1 MLWTLHTG
9 RMNNRILT
17 ELIDSF
23 GKLLIPGIRVT
34 IPLTAISFTIG
45 LVIALAVALVQI
57 ANIPVAKQIARFYV
71 WIIRGT
77 PMIVQLFVVYFGLP
91 SIGIRMPAFP
101 CAVIVFSLSVGAYCS
116 ETVRAAIESVPKG
129 QLEAGYCV
137 GLTFPQTMVHVIL
150 PQALVTAFPP
160 LSNSLIG
167 LVKDTSLAYSVAI
180 VEILATAQRIA
191 ARTYDYFWLYL
202 EAGLVYLIFCTVLT
216 WLQRYAEKRL
226 EGRR

>member
-1 MLWTLHTG
+1 
-9 RMNNRILT
+9 MNARIFN
-17 ELIDSF
+17 ELVDSF
-23 GKLLIPGIRVT
+23 WKLLIPGIKVT
-34 IPLTAISFTIG
+34 IPLTALSFSIG
-45 LVIALAVALVQI
+45 LVIALFVALVQV
-57 ANIPVAKQIARFYV
+57 AKIPVLKQIARFYV

-91 SIGIRMPAFP
+91 TIGIRLDPFP
-101 CAVIVFSLSVGAYCS
+101 SAVIVFSLSVGAYCS
-116 ETVRAAIESVPKG
+116 ETVRAAIESIPAG

-137 GLTFPQTMVHVIL
+137 GLTFPQTMAHVIL
-150 PQALVTAFPP
+150 PQAAVTAFPP

-202 EAGLVYLIFCTVLT
+202 EAGLIYLIICTVLT
-216 WLQRYAEKRL
+216 WLQRWVEKKL
-226 EGRR
+226 EGKR